1 MALITKSV
9 NVVVD
14 NVLSRFLAS
23 QDKVTDI
30 SPGSILRTLVEAIA
44 FEIGTS
50 PTGFLGLSLYDQLI
64 SVYNCGFLELSEG
77 ICLDRVVAIL
87 GVTRIGAVSSGS
99 TVTFRRNTPAVIDIL
114 ISQGSRVSTEG
125 QVDQAAIVFE
135 TTADATFPTEILN
148 ERHTFSISA
157 TPEASDLQYDFDEKH
172 IYSITEIR
180 GVYNSVDVIF
190 TQGFL
195 MHLPPELEWVIETLP
210 EKARRLIVT
219 NEGERRSSFH
229 AWSHDYQG
237 IIEGTH
243 AWEQVE
249 MHSDERFPPL
259 PATTVKRVFTR
270 KD

>member
-1 MALITKSV
+1 MQTLATQNDRYTFWLDPAHSDYPECATDHCRPEFYLDLTNVTCLI
-9 NVVVD
+9 VD
-14 NVLSRFLAS
+14 TIRRYA
-23 QDKVTDI
+23 TTEM
-30 SPGSILRTLVEAIA
+30 SILELGSGTGRNLAGLVEAGFA
-44 FEIGTS
+44 NVAGVEINRQAID
-50 PTGFLGLSLYDQLI
+50 LGMLHFPVLAKVPI
-64 SVYNCGFLELSEG
+64 
-77 ICLDRVVAIL
+77 VVAP
-87 GVTRIGAVSSGS
+87 VESC
-99 TVTFRRNTPAVIDIL
+99 
-114 ISQGSRVSTEG
+114 
-125 QVDQAAIVFE
+125 
-135 TTADATFPTEILN
+135 
-148 ERHTFSISA
+148 
-157 TPEASDLQYDFDEKH
+157 
-172 IYSITEIR
+172 IR
-180 GVYNSVDVIF
+180 GLPNFDVIF